1 MKPLSINRFIYK
13 IDIVI
18 SQIDKLFGSR
28 TRVLIL
34 SKLVMNA
41 NSSMYIR
48 QLSKEIGLTF
58 SVVYKEI
65 ENLKDLGLVT
75 EERKGKLRLFT
86 INKNSVIYDELR
98 KLLLKTTALGQ
109 QLKSSLPELKKAK
122 YALIYGSIARG
133 EELKTSDVDLLV
145 IGDIAEENLIAGIRK
160 VEEKIGR
167 EINYILWSEREFER
181 RAKAKHHLLTE
192 IADNSIIGLVGDE
205 DEFRRIVKG

>member
-13 IDIVI
+13 IDTVI

-41 NSSMYIR
+41 NRSLYIR
-48 QLSKEIGLTF
+48 QLSKELGLTF

-109 QLKSSLPELKKAK
+109 QLKSSLPQLKKAK

-133 EELKTSDVDLLV
+133 EELETSDVDLLI

-160 VEEKIGR
+160 VEEEIGR
-167 EINYILWSEREFER
+167 EINYILWSEGEFER
-181 RAKAKHHLLTE
+181 RTKTKHHLLTE
-192 IADNSIIGLVGDE
+192 IADNPIIGLVGDV
-205 DEFRRIVKG
+205 DEFRRTVKG

>member
-1 MKPLSINRFIYK
+1 M
-13 IDIVI
+13 I

-41 NSSMYIR
+41 NRSLYIR

-133 EELKTSDVDLLV
+133 EELQTSDIDLLV
-145 IGDIAEENLIAGIRK
+145 IGDIAEENLMAGIRK

-192 IADNSIIGLVGDE
+192 IADNSIIGLVGDA

>member
-1 MKPLSINRFIYK
+1 MKPLSINKLIYK
-13 IDIVI
+13 IDTVI

-34 SKLVMNA
+34 SKLVMKA
-41 NSSMYIR
+41 NRSLYIR
-48 QLSKEIGLTF
+48 QLSKELGLTF

-86 INKNSVIYDELR
+86 INKDSVIYDELR
-98 KLLLKTTALGQ
+98 NLLLKTTALGQ

-133 EELKTSDVDLLV
+133 EELQTSDVDLLV
-145 IGDIAEENLIAGIRK
+145 IGDIGEENLIAGIRK
-160 VEEKIGR
+160 VEEEIGR

-181 RAKAKHHLLTE
+181 RAKTKHHLLTE
-192 IADNSIIGLVGDE
+192 IADNPIIGLVGDVN
-205 DEFRRIVKG
+205 EFRRTVKG

>member
-1 MKPLSINRFIYK
+1 M
-13 IDIVI
+13 I

-41 NSSMYIR
+41 NRSLYIR

-133 EELKTSDVDLLV
+133 EELQTSDIDLLV
-145 IGDIAEENLIAGIRK
+145 IGDIAEENLMAGIRK

-167 EINYILWSEREFER
+167 EINYILWSEREFEI

-192 IADNSIIGLVGDE
+192 IADNSIIGLVGDA